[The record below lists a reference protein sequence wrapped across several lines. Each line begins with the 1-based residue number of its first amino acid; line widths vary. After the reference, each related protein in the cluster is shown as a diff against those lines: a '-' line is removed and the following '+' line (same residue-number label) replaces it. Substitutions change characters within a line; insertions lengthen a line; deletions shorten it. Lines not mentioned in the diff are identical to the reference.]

1 MLDVL
6 IALVLLG
13 VGVWLGKRT
22 KLPAPMPQP
31 EQRELD
37 RLREDRAAF
46 TQLMGY
52 NAQRAYG
59 LDEE

>member
-6 IALVLLG
+6 IALVLVG
-13 VGVWLGKRT
+13 VGYWLGRREKR
-22 KLPAPMPQP
+22 PAAAPKP

-46 TQLMGY
+46 AQLMGY
-52 NAQRAYG
+52 SAERAYG
-59 LDEE
+59 QED

>member
-6 IALVLLG
+6 IALVLVG
-13 VGVWLGKRT
+13 VGIWLGKRQR
-22 KLPAPMPQP
+22 KPAVMPKP
-31 EQRELD
+31 EERELE

-52 NAQRAYG
+52 NVDRAYG
-59 LDEE
+59 QEE

>member
-6 IALVLLG
+6 IALVLVG
-13 VGVWLGKRT
+13 VGVWLGKGQG
-22 KLPAPMPQP
+22 KPAALPKP
-31 EQRELD
+31 EERELE

-52 NAQRAYG
+52 NADRAYG
-59 LDEE
+59 QEE

>member
-6 IALVLLG
+6 IALVLVG
-13 VGVWLGKRT
+13 VGYWLGKRQ
-22 KLPAPMPQP
+22 KWPAEPPRP

-46 TQLMGY
+46 SQLMGY
-52 NAQRAYG
+52 SAERAYG
-59 LDEE
+59 QED

>member
-1 MLDVL
+1 MMDIL

-13 VGVWLGKRT
+13 VGFWLGRRQN
-22 KLPAPMPQP
+22 LPAPAPQP

>member
-1 MLDVL
+1 MVDIL

-13 VGVWLGKRT
+13 VGFWLGRRQN
-22 KLPAPMPQP
+22 LPTPAPQP

-37 RLREDRAAF
+37 RAREDRAAF